1 MTSEENGIQ
10 SVLFFIFSFI
20 LIASAFG
27 VVWHKNPVKSALFL
41 IGFFVGLA
49 MTYALLGAD
58 LLAALQVLVYVGAI
72 MVLFLFVI
80 MLISVRDASFENF
93 GSGWLKNILMF
104 FLLVS
109 FLLQFFVLLQIADR
123 PPPHVDLSSGHALS
137 LPSSQEVISG
147 NSEVVSFYLF
157 ASYLLPFEV
166 VSILLLVAVI
176 GAVVLAKKDR
186 RRLE

>member
-1 MTSEENGIQ
+1 MTSEVNGIQ
-10 SVLFFIFSFI
+10 SVLFFVFSFI

-41 IGFFVGLA
+41 IAFFVGLA

-58 LLAALQVLVYVGAI
+58 FLAALQVLVYVGAI

-93 GSGWLKNILMF
+93 GSGWLKNTLMF

-109 FLLQFFVLLQIADR
+109 FLLQFFVLLQIGDR
-123 PPPHVDLSSGHALS
+123 PPPPVNLSTGHSLR
-137 LPSSQEVISG
+137 LPSQEIISG
-147 NSEVVSFYLF
+147 NSEVISFHLF